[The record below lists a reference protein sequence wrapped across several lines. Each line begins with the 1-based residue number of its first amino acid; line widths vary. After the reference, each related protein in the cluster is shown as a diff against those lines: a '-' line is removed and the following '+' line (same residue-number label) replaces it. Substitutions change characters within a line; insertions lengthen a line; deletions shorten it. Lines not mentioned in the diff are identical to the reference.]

1 MFLLLMSLAIDS
13 KFGFL
18 KLETLVVNLC
28 PGHSQDCVVVDKRG
42 RLGTEDPTGYG
53 SKPADLKIA

>member
-1 MFLLLMSLAIDS
+1 MSLAIDS